1 MLPAT
6 GPAWTP
12 AAAARLL
19 SAADCTLRFAQ
30 VAGQTAGKCNR
41 KSEGEGEKKKKREEK
56 KKRQKPS
63 SRPSPALDLSAVHP
77 NVSQGCQGGCATCS
91 DYNGCLSC
99 KPRLFFVL
107 ERIGMKQ
114 IGVCLSSCP
123 SGYYGTR
130 YPDINKCAKCKADC
144 DTCFTRNFCTK
155 CKSGFYLYSG
165 KCLEKCPDGL
175 EANNHTMECTS
186 IVHCEASEWS
196 PWSPCTKKGKTCGF
210 KRGNEVRVREIVQH
224 PSAKGNPCPA
234 TSESRKCIVQ
244 RKRCQKEGKGKKNRE
259 EKRKKSNKDE
269 SKETRQESKGRAARR
284 QNREQRENN
293 NKTQS
298 KKRKAPNK
306 EQDLAPV
313 DTAH

>member
-1 MLPAT
+1 MQL
-6 GPAWTP
+6 
-12 AAAARLL
+12 RLI
-19 SAADCTLRFAQ
+19 SWFFITLNFMEYIGSQHASR
-30 VAGQTAGKCNR
+30 VR
-41 KSEGEGEKKKKREEK
+41 
-56 KKRQKPS
+56 RQG
-63 SRPSPALDLSAVHP
+63 RMHP

-175 EANNHTMECTS
+175 EANNHTMECSS

-293 NKTQS
+293 NKTQP